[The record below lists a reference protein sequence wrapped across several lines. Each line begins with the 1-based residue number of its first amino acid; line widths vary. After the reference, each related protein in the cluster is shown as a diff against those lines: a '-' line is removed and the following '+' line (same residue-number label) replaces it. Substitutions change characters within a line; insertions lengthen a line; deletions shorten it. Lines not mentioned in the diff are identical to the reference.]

1 MKKMLWFAF
10 LSAALWVFVGC
21 DNDDPVAGSDTSYV
35 DFPINSSDYLNHR
48 FFKLDLP
55 LIEPGGRSGA
65 DEILFPT
72 IRVFQLIPGTEPAP
86 QDIVNVATYVD
97 SLGYRNWASLDF
109 ESSYQFGPVWREISS
124 WGLLLDPGGDLIAL
138 DLRTQMG
145 LDEVLA
151 VIYEVEQ
158 ADGSIIKVGD
168 VPGIDPPQQSVAG
181 GDGLYYRMKL
191 LKAAAGDQQPHT
203 FKYVLRNIYSLGQIH
218 IDVSLFSLRIESLQ
232 PGLQNP
238 HQDEMGLD
246 YIRIFGLDQGDPLG
260 SEYPDGEVDWW
271 NPLLFDMGRGLVKFP
286 ADLPHPFAPGGDP
299 TGRPVEADL
308 LAETRYAALA
318 DTTAFVW
325 EDSYLR
331 ENQAWQLY
339 DPSVNPLDYGQF
351 SYFRIVATYATSGDT

>member
-1 MKKMLWFAF
+1 MKTLLWFAL
-10 LSAALWVFVGC
+10 LSAGLWIFSGC
-21 DNDDPVAGSDTSYV
+21 DSDDPVAGPDNSMV
-35 DFPINSSDYLNHR
+35 EFPTVSSDYLNHR

-55 LIEPGGRSGA
+55 LIEPGGRLGA
-65 DEILFPT
+65 EKILFPT
-72 IRVFQLIPGTEPAP
+72 IRVFQLIPGSEPAP

-97 SLGYRNWASLDF
+97 SLGYRSWANLDF
-109 ESSYQFGPVWREISS
+109 EFPYLFGPVWREITS
-124 WGLLLDPGGDLIAL
+124 WDLLLDPGGELNAL
-138 DLRTQMG
+138 DLRTEMG

-168 VPGIDPPQQSVAG
+168 IPGVDPPQQTVVG
-181 GDGLYYRMKL
+181 GEGLYYRMKL
-191 LKAAAGDQQPHT
+191 LKAAARDQQPHT
-203 FKYVLRNIYSLGQIH
+203 FKYVLRNIYSLGQSH
-218 IDVSLFSLRIESLQ
+218 IDVSLFSLRIESRQ
-232 PGLQNP
+232 PGLRNP

-246 YIRIFGLDQGDPLG
+246 YIRIFGLDQGDHLG

-271 NPLLFDMGRGLVKFP
+271 NPRLFDMGRGLLKFP

-299 TGRPVEADL
+299 TGRPLEADL

-318 DTTAFVW
+318 DTAAFVW

-331 ENQAWQLY
+331 DYQAWQLY
-339 DPSVNPLDYGQF
+339 APSVNPSDYEQF